1 MKALTDLHLMYW
13 DDEPATE
20 RQLMLLR
27 AAGFSQARP
36 LTRTE
41 AARLIREYHR
51 NPSRA
56 VAAPSLQP
64 ARSSAPDVVARKE
77 VPARELKPLVTAHEI
92 SESTKMHAH
101 RLRQATETAQR
112 AQAANPDAPNV
123 HADAIATETNRV
135 EFWQDTCREVKEM
148 REGSISVFEL
158 YQRFGCRFFAPN
170 RSQVDEVLR
179 ALDGAM
185 PVWDRDHLELFYQT
199 LELNFPDLVRRV

>member
-1 MKALTDLHLMYW
+1 MYW

-64 ARSSAPDVVARKE
+64 TRPSAPEVLARQE
-77 VPARELKPLVTAHEI
+77 LPTQELKPLVTAQEI
-92 SESTKMHAH
+92 SESTKMHTH
-101 RLRQATETAQR
+101 RLRQTAETAQR

-123 HADAIATETNRV
+123 HADAIATGTNRV
-135 EFWQDTCREVKEM
+135 EFWQDTCREVKDM
-148 REGSISVFEL
+148 RQGSMPVFEL
-158 YQRFGCRFFAPN
+158 YQRYGCRFFAPN
-170 RSQVDEVLR
+170 RSQVEEVLR
-179 ALDGAM
+179 ALDKEM
-185 PVWDRDHLELFYQT
+185 SVWDRDHLELFYQT
-199 LELNFPDLVRRV
+199 LELNFPDLVKRV